1 MYLGFKPPCLCGL
14 EYPEQWWNILPART
28 AAWRKQAQL
37 LHGQL
42 IKKNRAFKQDFA
54 NAWKTSDEHKLDDI
68 IDGTDGRLERDPNAG
83 VYNHPTF
90 GKIYTVM
97 SYDIKDPSKDAYN
110 PNDPFNN
117 ALGLNQYFVG
127 QSPYKPYEGDPGDD
141 DGIYHDK
148 SKIIQYGKR
157 YDSSVSLEKLAS
169 GNVNLPVKMREK
181 DTIYRTNKNK
191 PLYEMNLISL
201 IEHKNTNYNADGTN
215 ISMEYSIY
223 ACDNGSIYIVG
234 NDSRVLYINGFDE
247 HPLQT
252 DENNRLSAPAYDGYE
267 ALTFYAEGEL
277 KDQPTNLRRFNE
289 NWNEYYKLDVK
300 EDMDAGAAFIG
311 RALAIVGI
319 VAMMF
324 GFYTGGLMGIGS
336 ALGGFA
342 LSLTGYGMAIGDKDL
357 MNFAKG
363 VGLIGSVF
371 SFVGSI
377 KNLVGTIGNTAAA
390 NASPLS
396 SAGTASK
403 MGLEKTSELYIG
415 TGAMN
420 ASGKGASMTFSEL
433 LQNGNNLSFKE
444 AINTTITGI
453 EPVEK
458 SLWESLKQTLSSG
471 FKSFSD
477 AKDVFKSSG
486 DYSDDEMP
494 TNEDKGKMVAMKQ
507 NGTLKHYKTDN
518 SVDMGLDEGSLM
530 YLKKPKLNIPSSNK
544 ANNANLWEVE
554 NGKVLPLVKIKKLNI
569 FDKKAKTKSYYYK
582 SRQSKNFL
590 KEVR

>member
-28 AAWRKQAQL
+28 AAWRKQAKL

-42 IKKNRAFKQDFA
+42 MDKHRAFKQDFA
-54 NAWKTSDEHKLDDI
+54 NSWKTSDEHKLDDI

-90 GKIYTVM
+90 GKIYTVTH
-97 SYDIKDPSKDAYN
+97 YDIKDPSKDAYN
-110 PNDPFNN
+110 PNDPFGN

-127 QSPYKPYEGDPGDD
+127 QSPYKPYDGDPGDD

-148 SKIIQYGKR
+148 SEIIQYGKR

-181 DTIYRTNKNK
+181 DSIYRTNKNK

-201 IEHKNTNYNADGTN
+201 IEHKNTNYNADGVN

-234 NDSRVLYINGFDE
+234 NDSRVLYLNGFDE

-252 DENNRLSAPAYDGYE
+252 DENNRLIAPAYDGFE
-267 ALTFYAEGEL
+267 LLTFYAEGEM

-311 RALAIVGI
+311 RLLSVVGVVVMI
-319 VAMMF
+319 F
-324 GFYTGGLMGIGS
+324 GFNTGGFIGIGS

-371 SFVGSI
+371 SFVGAI

-433 LQNGNNLSFKE
+433 LKQSDMSFKD
-444 AINTTITGI
+444 ALNTTITGI

-458 SLWESLKQTLSSG
+458 SFWESLKQTLSSG

-494 TNEDKGKMVAMKQ
+494 TNEDKKTAVAIRQ
-507 NGTLKHYKTDN
+507 NGNLKHYKTDN

-530 YLKKPKLNIPSSNK
+530 YLKKPKFNAIQSQPMD
-544 ANNANLWEVE
+544 ANLWEVE

-582 SRQSKNFL
+582 SRQSKNSL
-590 KEVR
+590 KDVR